1 MRPPHAG
8 RRRSPRVQILGGV
21 MPGGY
26 FGADERRLTG
36 AAGSI
41 VDGTTA

>member
-1 MRPPHAG
+1 
-8 RRRSPRVQILGGV
+8 